1 VVKHRH
7 FTNNL
12 ARQARGGQLLV
23 ITPDY
28 ANNQFKQSDSR
39 LQVAKQVQPSEIRSM
54 LLILRSFHDPSILGC
69 LHLLDR
75 IKDPAVDARS

>member
-1 VVKHRH
+1 M
-7 FTNNL
+7 
-12 ARQARGGQLLV
+12 